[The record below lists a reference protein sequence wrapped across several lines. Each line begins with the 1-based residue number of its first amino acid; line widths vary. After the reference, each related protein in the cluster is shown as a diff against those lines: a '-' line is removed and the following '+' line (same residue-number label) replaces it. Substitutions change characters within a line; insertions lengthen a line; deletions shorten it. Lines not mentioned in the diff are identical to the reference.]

1 MFSPL
6 LQSVI
11 QRHGYRT
18 ISAEDHDDITA
29 ETDFACLFF
38 SGDAAR
44 LAESDDVAVILP
56 ELEKIFEA
64 VFTPFVVERDSER
77 ALGEEPPVI
86 MGAISKEEI
95 RKVVS
100 DHKGA
105 IRACYQEAL
114 KKDEELAGRIALTW
128 TIGPSGKVTKVEV
141 KANTTGSSEL
151 ERCVVEEAKS
161 WSFPALG
168 GTQTITVTYPFEFR
182 PPK

>member
-64 VFTPFVVERDSER
+64 VFTPFAVERDSER
-77 ALGEEPPVI
+77 ALQQKYRF
-86 MGAISKEEI
+86 S
-95 RKVVS
+95 
-100 DHKGA
+100 
-105 IRACYQEAL
+105 
-114 KKDEELAGRIALTW
+114 
-128 TIGPSGKVTKVEV
+128 
-141 KANTTGSSEL
+141 
-151 ERCVVEEAKS
+151 
-161 WSFPALG
+161 SFPTLVFLRRGEYLG
-168 GTQTITVTYPFEFR
+168 AVRRVLDWGDYVREVSGILLSEPSAPPPFKFPGCLTQPSATSA
-182 PPK
+182 